1 MRTAVQALLLV
12 FVFTIPWEYSL
23 DFGVPF
29 GNVARLAGAL
39 LLLVAVPTVLLAG
52 RLYARGALLGL
63 TLALF
68 VWECATYFWSIE
80 PEITL
85 SRLPGY
91 LQEMMIVWLVAEFAG
106 SPRGLR
112 AVLRAWLAGS
122 WLLVALTVATFI
134 ASTSAAQI
142 RFAAEGQDPNDAA
155 RFLCLGLPVAAMLAD
170 WEPHRWARIVALL
183 YLPAGVAAVLLT
195 ASRGGLFEALI
206 ALAGC
211 GLLLWRR
218 QRRVVYGSLFALPVA
233 AFAAWELLPAGTI
246 ARLGTIADQAQGGD
260 LNQRVNIWE
269 AGWRAFQQT
278 PLFGHGA
285 GSFVSAAGLAPIDTA
300 HNTILSILV
309 EDGLIGFACGLAIVV
324 ASIGMA
330 LVLLGTLR
338 IALLTLISVWIV
350 ASMVG
355 TTGESRTTWLL
366 FAVVALAY
374 QLHASRPET
383 QDEPLHL
390 SAALS
395 RQAEA

>member
-1 MRTAVQALLLV
+1 MRAAVQALLLV

-39 LLLVAVPTVLLAG
+39 LLLVAVLAVLLAG
-52 RLYARGALLGL
+52 RLYARGPLLGL

-68 VWECATYFWSIE
+68 VWQCATYFWSIE

-122 WLLVALTVATFI
+122 WLLVALTAATFI
-134 ASTSAAQI
+134 ASTSATQI
-142 RFAAEGQDPNDAA
+142 RFAAEGQDPNDMA
-155 RFLCLGLPVAAMLAD
+155 RFLCLGLPVAALLAD
-170 WEPHRWARIVALL
+170 REPNRWGRILSLL
-183 YLPAGVAAVLLT
+183 YLPAGLAAVLLT
-195 ASRGGLFEALI
+195 ASRGGLFEALT

-218 QRRVVYGSLFALPVA
+218 QRPVVYGAIFALPVA

-278 PLFGHGA
+278 PFIGHGA

-309 EDGLIGFACGLAIVV
+309 EDGLIGFVFGLAIVV
-324 ASIGMA
+324 AAIGMA
-330 LVLLGTLR
+330 LALRGTLR
-338 IALLTLISVWIV
+338 IALLTVTTVWIV

-374 QLHASRPET
+374 QLHSSRPGT
-383 QDEPLHL
+383 QDASSHV